1 MTTPSIV
8 PTLHEDYDNH
18 RITIVSP
25 ESLAGREVV
34 AVDGWPCGALT
45 SFGKCGLILGHK
57 GLCWDC
63 SPELIE
69 TAGPWAIRKVTDV
82 HD

>member
-1 MTTPSIV
+1 VSIT
-8 PTLHEDYDNH
+8 PTLREEYDP
-18 RITIVSP
+18 RRTIIVSP

-34 AVDGWPCGALT
+34 AVDGWPCDAECAL
-45 SFGKCGLILGHK
+45 GRCGLVRGHK

-69 TAGPWAIRKVTDV
+69 TDGPWAIRKATDV